1 MGIGA
6 LIAAAAR
13 PLNRAYLDF
22 NATAPVRAEAREAAL
37 RAMETTGNPS
47 SVHAEGRAA
56 RRIVEEARNEVAR
69 LARVSS
75 RCVTFLSGG
84 TEAANAALNPSF
96 GGGPNAAPLERLI
109 VSAGEHACVLS
120 GHRFPTAEVAPLR
133 PDGQLD
139 LDWLD
144 AACRRP
150 GRALVALQG
159 ANNETGVIQP
169 VAEAAALVHAA
180 GGFLFCDAVQMAGR
194 INCDIGALGADAL
207 MLSAHK
213 MGGLKG
219 AGALVMARAGL
230 SPGAPFVRGG
240 GQERGARAGTESVAA
255 IAAFGA
261 AVRVSLAELNA
272 EPARLIGLRDRLT
285 LAVRTV
291 AADAAIFGETAPR
304 LTNTVCFAV
313 PGFEAATLMIAL
325 DLAGVA
331 VSSGSACSS
340 GKVTPSHVLAA
351 MGVTAEL
358 ARGAIRLSLGWGSSE
373 ADVDGFARAF
383 ESVIARMRASRRGA
397 PALIVEAAPGR
408 A

>member
-383 ESVIARMRASRRGA
+383 ASVIARMRASRRGA